1 MLLGGLCFS
10 ERRGTR
16 VDLGKGDWEGR
27 GLGEGK
33 GQTVLYVRKIN
44 KNLPHFKSDLG
55 NTQCHS
61 LDTHTHTHM
70 KTTKSQWYS
79 FSKNFAV

>member
-16 VDLGKGDWEGR
+16 VDLGKVEGEGR

-44 KNLPHFKSDLG
+44 KIGRASCREIREHPMSFSRH
-55 NTQCHS
+55 
-61 LDTHTHTHM
+61 THTHTHAH
-70 KTTKSQWYS
+70 TNTHT
-79 FSKNFAV
+79 

>member
-16 VDLGKGDWEGR
+16 GDLGKGEGEGR

-44 KNLPHFKSDLG
+44 KNLPLF
-55 NTQCHS
+55 
-61 LDTHTHTHM
+61 
-70 KTTKSQWYS
+70 
-79 FSKNFAV
+79 

>member
-44 KNLPHFKSDLG
+44 KNLPLF
-55 NTQCHS
+55 
-61 LDTHTHTHM
+61 
-70 KTTKSQWYS
+70 
-79 FSKNFAV
+79 

>member
-1 MLLGGLCFS
+1 MPALRRNPKDQVESETLNQEAGSLCFS

-16 VDLGKGDWEGR
+16 GDLGKGEGEGR

-44 KNLPHFKSDLG
+44 KNLPLF
-55 NTQCHS
+55 
-61 LDTHTHTHM
+61 
-70 KTTKSQWYS
+70 
-79 FSKNFAV
+79 

>member
-1 MLLGGLCFS
+1 MLLGGLCFY

-16 VDLGKGDWEGR
+16 VDLGKGEGEGR

-44 KNLPHFKSDLG
+44 KNFPLF
-55 NTQCHS
+55 
-61 LDTHTHTHM
+61 
-70 KTTKSQWYS
+70 
-79 FSKNFAV
+79 